1 MDYSWIDTSLT
12 AIIMALISTVG
23 IYITLIVFT
32 RLAGVRSFSKL
43 SSFDFAITVAIG
55 SLIASTI
62 LADTPSLLLAIVALL
77 ALFLIQVFISILR
90 RKSSLVQR
98 MVDNKALLLMKGE
111 RMLEE
116 NMKRAKV
123 TRSDLLAKLRESN
136 VLKLDQIHAVVMEST
151 GDISVLH
158 HDKEN
163 VEFDTELLDDL
174 EDEFKHIDSKD

>member
-1 MDYSWIDTSLT
+1 MDYTWIDTSLT
-12 AIIMALISTVG
+12 AILMALISTAG
-23 IYITLIVFT
+23 IYVTLILFT

-77 ALFLIQVFISILR
+77 ALFLTQVILAKLR
-90 RKSSLVQR
+90 RSSSFVQSI
-98 MVDNKALLLMKGE
+98 VDNKAVLLMKGE
-111 RMLEE
+111 HFLED
-116 NMKRAKV
+116 NMRQAKV
-123 TRSDLLAKLRESN
+123 TRSDLLAKLRAAN

-163 VEFDTELLDDL
+163 VAFDTELLDDL
-174 EDEFKHIDSKD
+174 EDEFKSIDVKN